1 MIVYASYD
9 GNEHGMTAY
18 AYNEDGD
25 KLGEAALEYQNILQT
40 STNVS
45 PVENSSAPID
55 AGMYRVVAIYDNA
68 ESEVG
73 TLVIT
78 KAVAQGT
85 VTVGNAETTY
95 GQKLNL
101 NSVIIQ
107 TKNIAQ
113 RDIAAIQDTIA
124 CAGSDEAIGSH
135 AITVTVPEFGIQKLS
150 AYNQGQ

>member
-1 MIVYASYD
+1 MAIPIVRTYTIGEAKNTIQFEKKIVYASYD

-95 GQKLNL
+95 GQK
-101 NSVIIQ
+101 
-107 TKNIAQ
+107 
-113 RDIAAIQDTIA
+113 
-124 CAGSDEAIGSH
+124 
-135 AITVTVPEFGIQKLS
+135 
-150 AYNQGQ
+150 